1 MTPEE
6 QQKFVEL
13 MMKFMAQSGGS
24 AVPSVATAST
34 QPVTSSGPKSLPKY
48 ELGCK
53 PDALGNDSPRMYVRM
68 SPATEHFFNEA
79 VKWLFNSGET
89 SLGRRPKA
97 QVLFH
102 ALVHEFC
109 KLSDADRIKF
119 LKPYLD

>member
-13 MMKFMAQSGGS
+13 MMKFMTQSGGS
-24 AVPSVATAST
+24 VTPPAVPASPLPVAPARKQS
-34 QPVTSSGPKSLPKY
+34 QPEY
-48 ELGCK
+48 ALGCK

-68 SPATEHFFNEA
+68 SPATEHFFNDA

-109 KLSDADRIKF
+109 KLSDAERIKF

>member
-13 MMKFMAQSGGS
+13 MMKFMTQSGGS
-24 AVPSVATAST
+24 AVLPVAPAAPQPAVPAHVPSR
-34 QPVTSSGPKSLPKY
+34 PNF

-53 PDALGNDSPRMYVRM
+53 PDALGNESPRMYVRM
-68 SPATEHFFNEA
+68 SPATEHYFNEA
-79 VKWLFNSGET
+79 VEWLFRSGET
-89 SLGRRPKA
+89 SHGRRPKA

-102 ALVHEFC
+102 AMVHEFC